1 MKSIFKYCLS
11 IIFSQL
17 IIAQAENLDHSFD
30 KSTISLLRKIKE
42 QHILP
47 I

>member
-1 MKSIFKYCLS
+1 MKNLFLNTVFYY
-11 IIFSQL
+11 FQL

-42 QHILP
+42 QHIAS